1 MNTTNKIIECLD
13 NEFGEY
19 KQPVTIISRTDAE
32 NEFIKHDA
40 KMYDWDEISK
50 LYGDGNDSSSVD
62 GIYLCL
68 KNGVLRIYLFEFKN
82 LNLYEKFFDA
92 KKQLEE
98 CINDLERCVF
108 CCCYPKQLR
117 RIKKKL
123 VSKKVISLKTK
134 PLESLILL
142 HNILNEFGISSEEI
156 VKIEKEYYVVSKT
169 PSNGN
174 KKNWHRKGRNGE
186 LFGFIDKIRPVPFSK
201 VDHLTE
207 NTFLSMMDELNS

>member
-1 MNTTNKIIECLD
+1 MNTTNKIIECLN
-13 NEFGEY
+13 NEFSKY
-19 KQPVTIISRTDAE
+19 KQPVTILSRTDAG

-40 KMYDWDEISK
+40 EMFDWDEISK
-50 LYGDGNDSSSVD
+50 LYGDNNDSSSVD
-62 GIYLCL
+62 GIYLSL
-68 KNGVLRIYLFEFKN
+68 KNGALRIYLFEFKN
-82 LNLYEKFFDA
+82 LNLYDNFFDA
-92 KKQLEE
+92 KKQLEM
-98 CINDLERCVF
+98 CINDLEGCVF

-117 RIKKKL
+117 RIKKNL

-186 LFGFIDKIRPVPFSK
+186 LFGFIDKIQPFPFSK

-207 NTFLSMMDELNS
+207 NTFLSLIDELNS

>member
-1 MNTTNKIIECLD
+1 MNTTNKIIKCLD
-13 NEFGEY
+13 EKFSEY
-19 KQPVTIISRTDAE
+19 KQPVTILSKTDAG

-40 KMYDWDEISK
+40 EMFNWDEISK
-50 LYGDGNDSSSVD
+50 LYGDDNNSSSVD
-62 GIYLCL
+62 GIYLSL

-82 LNLYEKFFDA
+82 LNLYDNFFDA

-98 CINDLERCVF
+98 CINDLEGCIF

-117 RIKKKL
+117 KIKKNL
-123 VSKKVISLKTK
+123 YSKKVISLKTK

-169 PSNGN
+169 PRIGN

-186 LFGFIDKIRPVPFSK
+186 LFGFIDKIHPFPFSK

-207 NTFLSMMDELNS
+207 NTFLSMINELNS